1 MAFPH
6 FLDSLSKVI
15 AGDAAEQRNLGLQ
28 PITVKI
34 PKINITPTEI
44 ELEHN
49 VLSQV
54 ATAAEAVGN
63 SILMDAATTGLALL
77 SAISKATFKKPLEA
91 LTQDPEDYAQV
102 IQGILLD
109 TDRTA
114 VPLEKKLREEALDD
128 TAIEISDDDTELF
141 PQASVSVASAAV
153 SKGDVAGS
161 SGLDVSVSGA
171 SVVKTLVVSTGVPD
185 TDVGDGSASK
195 VRAES
200 SAGVADSAVSGG
212 SDKGGEDVSVPAA
225 VVKTL
230 VVSTVVRNT
239 DVGDDGTSGTKV
251 CVKSLSV
258 VADSGVSGGSGGKS
272 SSAVMESDKGG
283 EDVSVPAAVVKTLV
297 VSTAVQDTDV
307 TKAATASCEAVET
320 SGTESVFVEYQG
332 KSHNKR
338 RQCPF
343 CSFGGIHMARHLAT
357 THPDEAESAT
367 EQARLVYKIDEKER
381 QRKGQNS
388 TLSNPDERLYQCGLR
403 NCCAIVSRMSQHLR
417 RAHKI

>member
-1 MAFPH
+1 MKIIE
-6 FLDSLSKVI
+6 LVSLGLALRVKYKQWPSHTFWTPFQKSSH
-15 AGDAAEQRNLGLQ
+15 AAEQRNLGLQ

-54 ATAAEAVGN
+54 AAAAEAVGN

-161 SGLDVSVSGA
+161 SGLDVSVSSA
-171 SVVKTLVVSTGVPD
+171 SVVKTLIMSTGVHD

-195 VRAES
+195 VRVES
-200 SAGVADSAVSGG
+200 SAGVV
-212 SDKGGEDVSVPAA
+212 
-225 VVKTL
+225 
-230 VVSTVVRNT
+230 
-239 DVGDDGTSGTKV
+239 
-251 CVKSLSV
+251 
-258 VADSGVSGGSGGKS
+258 DSGVSGGSGGKS

-283 EDVSVPAAVVKTLV
+283 EDVSVLAAVVKTLV

-307 TKAATASCEAVET
+307 TKAATTSCEAVET

-332 KSHNKR
+332 RPGFKVI
-338 RQCPF
+338 QEDF
-343 CSFGGIHMARHLAT
+343 
-357 THPDEAESAT
+357 ET
-367 EQARLVYKIDEKER
+367 ET
-381 QRKGQNS
+381 S
-388 TLSNPDERLYQCGLR
+388 
-403 NCCAIVSRMSQHLR
+403 
-417 RAHKI
+417 